1 VTETTV
7 QFTRSE
13 LAEYVQPAFAGA
25 RLVER
30 TEMLKTMDDRGA
42 PQPMID
48 LVGERVPEGTRLREM
63 RALWHYLGDLPLE
76 RETP

>member
-7 QFTRSE
+7 QLTRSE
-13 LAEYVQPAFAGA
+13 LAEYVHPAFAGEG
-25 RLVER
+25 LVER
-30 TEMLKTMDDRGA
+30 TEVLKTMDDRGA

-48 LVGERVPEGTRLREM
+48 LVGERVPEGTRMREM
-63 RALWHYLGDLPLE
+63 RALWHYLGDLPLD

>member
-1 VTETTV
+1 METTV

-13 LAEYVQPAFAGA
+13 VAEYVQPAFAGEL
-25 RLVER
+25 LVER
-30 TEMLKTMDDRGA
+30 TEVLKTMGDQGA

-48 LVGERVPEGTRLREM
+48 LVGERLPEGTRLREM
-63 RALWHYLGDLPLE
+63 RALWHYLGDVPLD